1 MAILPFKRPPV
12 FLEDGTIC
20 DPHTGE
26 IKNLHGITAN
36 QPETNNTVAL
46 TPKLTDISAQLY
58 ALFPPEFAHQHP
70 EAWIEIA
77 YGHAASG
84 GAITDAQNYTVF
96 ELKEAAEFAEARNG
110 IGYNMYVGPALRQ
123 GKQPGD
129 GRADDDLVVNASH
142 AWIEFDS
149 AGDAERIDDL
159 LRANNL
165 KPAMIVATGTKPHLR
180 AHLYFKLDGT
190 VTPDKLVTANTSLKA
205 LLGSDAV
212 QNASRVMRL
221 GGTINLPTPDKI
233 KRGYAAELT
242 TVRVVKDAPAYR
254 VDALIA
260 LAPSATPDDP
270 YAAYADEHGIKPG
283 RTDEE
288 LMKLLNSVN
297 GKDGGKEKWRNPM
310 ISAVAT
316 MVGRRMSDSAI
327 KLVCAPYCDDGIEDP
342 DLQKLIDDQRKDF
355 DKPDPGDT
363 PLARSGKPA
372 PPPTPIRATSYAWKD
387 PATIR
392 RRQWL
397 YGDLL
402 VRKIVSATISPGGV
416 GKSSLVAG
424 EALAMVSG
432 KPLLGVSPPE
442 KLRVWLWNLEDPQE
456 ETERKIQ
463 AAALHY
469 ELGPEDI
476 GDRLLVDSGREQKL
490 VIAKTTRD
498 GAMIVQPVVDSLV
511 AEIIA
516 HGIDVL
522 VIDPFV
528 SCHEVA
534 ENDNPAMDMVVK
546 EWGRVADRG
555 NCAVHLVHHT
565 RKMGD
570 ATEVTTESSRG
581 GSSQTD
587 ACRVV
592 RTVNRMTKVEAT
604 NAGIDNPRSYFR
616 TYNDKANF
624 APPVEK
630 SDWFKL
636 ESVDLGNG
644 DMGLPGDSIGVV
656 TEWEWP
662 DVTAGM
668 TAADYDKVVAEVK
681 GGKWKANI
689 QAKENWVG
697 YAIAEALDLDLDV
710 PADKAKVKAALKMY
724 LEAKTLVVV
733 KRQDEDQRRPKN
745 FVEVP

>member
-1 MAILPFKRPPV
+1 MAILPFKRSPI

-36 QPETNNTVAL
+36 QPETNNTAAL
-46 TPKLTDISAQLY
+46 TPNLTDISAQLY

-70 EAWIEIA
+70 DAWIEIA

-96 ELKEAAEFAEARNG
+96 ELKKAAEFAEARNG
-110 IGYNMYVGPALRQ
+110 MGYNMYVGPALRQ

-129 GRADDDLVVNASH
+129 GRADDGLVVDASH
-142 AWIEFDS
+142 AWIEFDG

-165 KPAMIVATGTKPHLR
+165 KPALIVTTGTKPHLR
-180 AHLYFKLDGT
+180 AHLYFKLDGA

-221 GGTINLPTPDKI
+221 GGTINLPTPGKI

-242 TVRVVKDAPAYR
+242 TVRVVKDAPSYR
-254 VDALIA
+254 VEALVG
-260 LAPSATPDDP
+260 LAPGAPPDDQ
-270 YAAYADEHGIKPG
+270 YAAYADEQGIKPG

-310 ISAVAT
+310 ISAVGT
-316 MVGRRMSDSAI
+316 MIGRGMSDSAI
-327 KLVCAPYCDDGIEDP
+327 KLVCAPYCDDGIEDT
-342 DLQKLIDDQRKDF
+342 DLKKLIDDQRKDF
-355 DKPDPGDT
+355 AKPDPGER
-363 PLARSGKPA
+363 PVERKPA
-372 PPPTPIRATSYAWKD
+372 PPPTPIRATSYAWKE

-416 GKSSLVAG
+416 GKSSLAAG

-469 ELGPEDI
+469 ELGPKDI
-476 GDRLLVDSGREQKL
+476 GDRLLVDSGRDQKL
-490 VIAKTTRD
+490 VIAKTTKD
-498 GAMIVQPVVDSLV
+498 GAVIIQPVVDSLV
-511 AEIIA
+511 AEIIKYQV
-516 HGIDVL
+516 DVL

-534 ENDNPAMDMVVK
+534 ENDNSAMDLVVK

-555 NCAVHLVHHT
+555 DCAVHLVHHT

-570 ATEVTTESSRG
+570 AVEVTTESSRG

-592 RTVNRMTKVEAT
+592 RVVNRMSKQDAEKAGVE
-604 NAGIDNPRSYFR
+604 NHRLYFR
-616 TYNDKANF
+616 VFNDKGNF
-624 APPVEK
+624 APPAEN
-630 SDWFKL
+630 SQWFKL

-644 DMGLPGDSIGVV
+644 EMGLLGDSIGVV

-662 DVTAGM
+662 DTTAGL
-668 TAADYDKVVAEVK
+668 TAADYDKVAAEVR
-681 GGKWKANI
+681 GGKWRQSI
-689 QAKENWVG
+689 QATNWVG
-697 YAIAEALDLDLDV
+697 VAIAEALNLDLDV
-710 PADKAKVKAALKMY
+710 AADKAKVKAALKMY
-724 LEAKTLVVV
+724 LAAGTLVIVEG
-733 KRQDEDQRRPKN
+733 QDDRRKPKN